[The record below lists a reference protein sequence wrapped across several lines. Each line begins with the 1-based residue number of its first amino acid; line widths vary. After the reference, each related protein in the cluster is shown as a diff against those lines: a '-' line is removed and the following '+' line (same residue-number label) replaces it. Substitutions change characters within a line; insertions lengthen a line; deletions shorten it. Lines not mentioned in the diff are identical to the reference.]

1 MAISPVGT
9 AATRAVGVDD
19 VGPPSAV
26 VEYSSSPG
34 STLVAII
41 GANAEGASP
50 EAACRVSS
58 VVDDAHNAWF
68 EAGTAFAAGPADD
81 PYTGTRVSI
90 WVCANAA
97 PVQSITATMSQNVD
111 SLAVRVREFFGVT
124 NVDTLDSNSGG
135 SVDND
140 DDGFTT
146 SLVTLDDETLV
157 IAAAT
162 AGDSDLT
169 FAHDDAG
176 GSGWTTDGD
185 LTTESPGG
193 AKNDVLLRSAYMLST
208 SSGSKLKAWEVSAE
222 APVAWVMVA
231 LKGGAVDNTNPNEAW
246 PQVIHELG
254 FGIDP
259 NDPDPINDT
268 VSWVNVT
275 NRVAEFACRRGNAD
289 ADYRP
294 NWRVEQRAGGGARL
308 NAKQYPVVTG
318 YVERWPV
325 RWVVGCGTAAVVAV
339 DGRATLSATRRECT
353 RGAENR
359 AHNPWGF

>member
-1 MAISPVGT
+1 MAISVVGT
-9 AATRAVGVDD
+9 AAGTAEGV
-19 VGPPSAV
+19 PSLV
-26 VEYSSSPG
+26 VEYASSNN
-34 STLVAII
+34 STLVAVV

-68 EAGTAFAAGPADD
+68 EAGTAFATGPADD
-81 PYTGTRVSI
+81 PYTGTRVSV
-90 WVCANAA
+90 WVCTNAS
-97 PVQSITATMSQNVD
+97 PVQAITVTMSQNVD
-111 SLAVRVREFFGVT
+111 SLAVRVREFFGIT

-169 FAHDDAG
+169 FDHADSG
-176 GSGWTTDGD
+176 GSGWEPDSD

-208 SSGSKLKAWEVSAE
+208 SSGSKSKAWEVSAE

-231 LKGGAVDNTNPNEAW
+231 LKGGAVDNTNPNEAG

-259 NDPDPINDT
+259 NDPDPINGT

-275 NRVAEFACRRGNAD
+275 NRVTEFACRRGRDYELARTEAGEAD
-289 ADYRP
+289 VRMRNDDGFLTPGNEDSDYYP
-294 NWRVEQRAGGGARL
+294 NVRVFTPYRCRA
-308 NAKQYPVVTG
+308 
-318 YVERWPV
+318 RWN
-325 RWVVGCGTAAVVAV
+325 GKMY
-339 DGRATLSATRRECT
+339 
-353 RGAENR
+353 
-359 AHNPWGF
+359 